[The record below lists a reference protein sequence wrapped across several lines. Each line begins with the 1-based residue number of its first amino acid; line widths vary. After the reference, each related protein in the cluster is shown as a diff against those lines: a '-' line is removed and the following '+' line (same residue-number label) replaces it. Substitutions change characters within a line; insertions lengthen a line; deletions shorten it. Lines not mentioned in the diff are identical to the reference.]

1 MSDLSGTPV
10 DKYVDKYG
18 HPLKSKIERVK
29 DAVKLLTIMKDYGIS
44 THDGGYMDVK
54 QKLDEWI
61 QGGDKWSGI
70 IHFSRISNQAEL
82 DLPVKPGKEIM
93 MKLLAPKVRPH

>member
-18 HPLKSKIERVK
+18 HPLKSKAERVK
-29 DAVKLLTIMKDYGIS
+29 DAVKLLTVMREYGIP
-44 THDGGYMDVK
+44 TNDGGYMDVK

-61 QGGDKWSGI
+61 QGGDRWSGI